1 MNGNATPNEL
11 SKVEQ
16 ILNSTARFTNHGLDR
31 AAAELSNFQ
40 TIEQTNLTLNILV
53 SLSRD
58 HAEYNAF
65 IVSLNDLFFIHKIYM

>member
-16 ILNSTARFTNHGLDR
+16 ILNNTARFTNHGLDR
-31 AAAELSNFQ
+31 LTAELSKFQ

-58 HAEYNAF
+58 YAEYNAF
-65 IVSLNDLFFIHKIYM
+65 IVSSSDFFFM